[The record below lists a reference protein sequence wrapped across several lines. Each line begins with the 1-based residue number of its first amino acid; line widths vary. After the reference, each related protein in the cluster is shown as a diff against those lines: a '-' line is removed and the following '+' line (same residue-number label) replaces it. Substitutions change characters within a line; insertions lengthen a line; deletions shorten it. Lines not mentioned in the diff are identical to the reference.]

1 MQRRRCLHERL
12 KKVLIVDDS
21 MVMRTMIKDILT
33 KGGFEVVGQAK
44 NGKEALEMYTQLHPD
59 LVTMDI
65 IMPGEHGTEIVKKI
79 MATDA
84 MAKIMVVS
92 GLNQKNLSYRL
103 WRMAQRSLW
112 LSHSKKN
119 SYLRLPTRR

>member
-1 MQRRRCLHERL
+1 MSDS

-21 MVMRTMIKDILT
+21 MVMRSMIKDILT

-59 LVTMDI
+59 LVTMDV
-65 IMPGEHGTEIVKKI
+65 IMPGEQGTEVVKKI

-92 GLNQKNLSYRL
+92 GLNQKNLLIEAMENGAKEYVVKPFEQDQLLEAANKTVR
-103 WRMAQRSLW
+103 
-112 LSHSKKN
+112 
-119 SYLRLPTRR
+119 